1 MFISRKSV
9 IAVMVITLFLH
20 ISDCR
25 NGDYALSAYFGII
38 PLFDACSD
46 GIIPVFTPYFNGI
59 IPLFEG

>member
-9 IAVMVITLFLH
+9 IAVMVI
-20 ISDCR
+20 
-25 NGDYALSAYFGII
+25 AAYFGII

-46 GIIPVFTPYFNGI
+46 GIIPVFTFCFNGI

>member
-9 IAVMVITLFLH
+9 IAVMVIP
-20 ISDCR
+20 
-25 NGDYALSAYFGII
+25 LSAYFGII

-46 GIIPVFTPYFNGI
+46 GIIPVFASYFNGI

>member
-9 IAVMVITLFLH
+9 IAELVIT
-20 ISDCR
+20 
-25 NGDYALSAYFGII
+25 LSAYFGII

-46 GIIPVFTPYFNGI
+46 GIIPLFTPYFNGIIPVFTFYFNGI

>member
-9 IAVMVITLFLH
+9 IAVMVITL
-20 ISDCR
+20 
-25 NGDYALSAYFGII
+25 SAYFGMI